1 MPDAFPDDPRDL
13 EAQDEVLQVMF
24 WLRGENLADD
34 VSPAD
39 VARFTGASPD
49 AARAVLV
56 RLVERALVSV
66 RRGDVEQ
73 RFALTADGIREG
85 GRRFADGHLR
95 AELESA
101 LVDVQAGRVLET
113 RRAAGPPGPLTAP
126 TAPER
131 DPLEAAGRR
140 VRRLMPWIST
150 TDRDARH
157 AR

>member
-85 GRRFADGHLR
+85 GRRFADEFADLTKPGHGECNDPDCDCRRTGHVEDCRHR
-95 AELESA
+95 A
-101 LVDVQAGRVLET
+101 
-113 RRAAGPPGPLTAP
+113 
-126 TAPER
+126 
-131 DPLEAAGRR
+131 
-140 VRRLMPWIST
+140 
-150 TDRDARH
+150 
-157 AR
+157 

>member
-1 MPDAFPDDPRDL
+1 MPDTFPDDPRDL

-24 WLRGENLADD
+24 WLRGEKLADD

-39 VARFTGASPD
+39 VARFTGASPN

-85 GRRFADGHLR
+85 GRRFADEFADLTKPGHGECNDPDCDCRRTGHVEDCRHR
-95 AELESA
+95 A
-101 LVDVQAGRVLET
+101 
-113 RRAAGPPGPLTAP
+113 
-126 TAPER
+126 
-131 DPLEAAGRR
+131 
-140 VRRLMPWIST
+140 
-150 TDRDARH
+150 
-157 AR
+157 